1 LGVYLWTKWVW
12 RGNNGFLT
20 VCGVLFKQTM
30 QEQLM
35 DLMPVILVGLVVWM
49 VGLSGFL
56 YWFIMKFNRL
66 GKGVKTGNLMG
77 VLEKVLKTEDEVKS
91 SNRNLM
97 SEIERLDKE
106 AETYIQRVGLTR
118 FNPFNETGGD
128 QSFSLSLL
136 DEKGD
141 GFVLSCLHTRDR
153 TRVYAKP
160 VEKGKSPFELSLEE
174 QKALAGALKK

>member
-1 LGVYLWTKWVW
+1 
-12 RGNNGFLT
+12 
-20 VCGVLFKQTM
+20 
-30 QEQLM
+30 M

-160 VEKGKSPFELSLEE
+160 VKKGQSQFELSLEE
-174 QKALAGALKK
+174 KKALAEALKK